1 MASRCVERFDQGGR
15 NANEL
20 RRLHVRQENF
30 TPNHP
35 ITCSKVER
43 FQQTTKNR
51 LRAQP
56 GQPATPADLQALLD
70 RFCDVCNHHRP
81 HRSLPH
87 RATPAAIYAASP
99 KALPAR
105 SHDAELTTDPT
116 RDYQPQ
122 VNPNNWSSPNGTLA
136 TATTDTAPPAT
147 TRPRTRRSTTRSR
160 TPSSRS
166 AVHSRRRSA
175 GVCTTR

>member
-1 MASRCVERFDQGGR
+1 MERFDQGGR

-35 ITCSKVER
+35 TTCSKVER

-70 RFCDVCNHHRP
+70 RFCDVC
-81 HRSLPH
+81 
-87 RATPAAIYAASP
+87 TTT
-99 KALPAR
+99 AR
-105 SHDAELTTDPT
+105 TDPC
-116 RDYQPQ
+116 R
-122 VNPNNWSSPNGTLA
+122 
-136 TATTDTAPPAT
+136 TAPPRQPSTPPRPRPCPPAAT
-147 TRPRTRRSTTRSR
+147 T
-160 TPSSRS
+160 PS
-166 AVHSRRRSA
+166 
-175 GVCTTR
+175 